1 MTISADGELHQLL
14 CQFIESR
21 RFCAIVNFRE
31 LFATLTLTALATLL
45 LCSCSKAR
53 PEQGRLAQPVSW
65 EEDIAPLFA
74 AQCNSCH
81 SGPAAPLGY
90 RTTSYLEALGPT
102 AAPVA
107 VAGDAG
113 SLLLRTIDPAGA
125 DAVHAP
131 VSGAFEKTREWV
143 VDGQLS
149 FFRSLVHEG
158 GILNP
163 NDPDFHSNLVRDR
176 HWNFG
181 DCQLCHGTDF
191 AGGKAAVSCQE
202 CHALKAA
209 ADGTANCSSC
219 HGSDQTPAPPHDR
232 FGNTSPSV
240 RGVGAHQAHVLGKTL
255 ISGTIP
261 CTTCHVVPPQI
272 ESPGHIDVGQPA
284 TVIFTGLALADGASP
299 VWNGTSCSG
308 VYCHGGGQNMARD
321 TSFQLRTPVWT
332 LGTSQA
338 FCGSCHGIPPSTP
351 AHAGINVNDLT
362 RCADCHANTVTR
374 TGSIIVSGPPAAR
387 TSAHMNG
394 TIDVVR

>member
-1 MTISADGELHQLL
+1 MCAFAGCLAVALL
-14 CQFIESR
+14 G
-21 RFCAIVNFRE
+21 A
-31 LFATLTLTALATLL
+31 
-45 LCSCSKAR
+45 SCSKAR
-53 PEQGRLAQPVSW
+53 PQEGRLAQPVSW

-74 AQCNSCH
+74 AQCSSCH

-90 RTTSYLEALGPT
+90 RTTSYLEALGPD

-107 VAGDAG
+107 IAGDAN
-113 SLLLRTIDPAGA
+113 SLLLRTIDPAHA

-131 VSGAFEKTREWV
+131 VSGGWEKTREWV

-158 GILNP
+158 GILNRR
-163 NDPDFHSNLVRDR
+163 DPDFHSNLLHDR
-176 HWNFG
+176 HWNFA
-181 DCQLCHGTDF
+181 DCQLCHGDNF
-191 AGGKAAVSCQE
+191 SGGKAGVSCQE
-202 CHALKAA
+202 CHSLQVATDGAA
-209 ADGTANCSSC
+209 TCSTC
-219 HGSDQTPAPPHDR
+219 HGSDQTPAPPNDR

-261 CTTCHVVPPQI
+261 CSTCHVVPQDI
-272 ESPGHIDVGQPA
+272 DSPGHIDLRQPA
-284 TVIFTGLALADGASP
+284 TVTFSGRALLDGANP

-308 VYCHGGGQNMARD
+308 GYCHGGGQNMTRD
-321 TSFQLRTPVWT
+321 TNFALRTPVWT

-351 AHAGINVNDLT
+351 AHRNVATNDLT
-362 RCADCHANTVTR
+362 RCVDCHKATVTAN
-374 TGSIIVSGPPAAR
+374 GQIIVSGPPEAR